1 MAKGAKIGVE
11 ILILDQT
18 EYSAALRQ
26 LQKDLRGLG
35 AISRLMKRATNVA
48 AKKTAAFLA
57 NRFREFVMD
66 DPNIKQ
72 AMNDLELRGALGL
85 RKNAKIED
93 LIFKKARAFFK
104 VEINQSGSE
113 GTVRFKNASSLDKIA
128 SSISYVSKRSF
139 LNPYSDK
146 KVKRSSAQKI
156 NWFEWLLRPS
166 IGNIQGY
173 SVWPGL
179 GNNQSLNP
187 KLAPLK
193 DTILENIAKRSRS
206 GTHTMLFGGSFA
218 IKSWVKRKKDINID
232 TEFVKTANEEA
243 AQYFRVALQEQVL
256 KYGGNKRGTITE
268 GRAGGLEGR
277 AISKAAGPEARAS
290 AVELAKQIIEAY
302 RRGEKTFKDR
312 PIDAKLLDLIGQIN
326 LNLGGG

>member
-1 MAKGAKIGVE
+1 MAKGAKIGAE

-18 EYSAALRQ
+18 DYSSALRQ
-26 LQKDLRGLG
+26 LQRDLRGLG
-35 AISRLMKRATNVA
+35 AISRLMKRAVNVA
-48 AKKTAAFLA
+48 ARKTAAYLA

-85 RKNAKIED
+85 RKNTRVED

-128 SSISYVSKRSF
+128 SSISYISKRSF
-139 LNPYSDK
+139 LSPYSDK
-146 KVKRSSAQKI
+146 KVKKSTSQKI

-166 IGNIQGY
+166 TGNIQGY

-179 GNNQSLNP
+179 GNNQSLSP
-187 KLAPLK
+187 KLEPLK
-193 DTILENIAKRSRS
+193 DTILENVAKRSRS

-232 TEFVKTANEEA
+232 VEFVKDANEEA
-243 AQYFRVALQEQVL
+243 AQYFRIALQEQVL
-256 KYGGNKRGTITE
+256 KYGGNKRGVITE

-277 AISKAAGPEARAS
+277 AVSKAAGPEARAS
-290 AVELAKQIIEAY
+290 AVELANQIIAAAQK
-302 RRGEKTFKDR
+302 GQKTFMGK
-312 PIDAKLLDLIGQIN
+312 PISQLLALVGQIN

>member
-1 MAKGAKIGVE
+1 MAKGAKIGAE

-18 EYSAALRQ
+18 EYSSALRQ
-26 LQKDLRGLG
+26 LQRDLRGLG
-35 AISRLMKRATNVA
+35 AISRLMKRAVNVA
-48 AKKTAAFLA
+48 ARKTAAYLA

-85 RKNAKIED
+85 RKNTRVED

-128 SSISYVSKRSF
+128 SSISYISKRSF
-139 LNPYSDK
+139 LSPYSDK
-146 KVKRSSAQKI
+146 KVKKSTSQKI

-166 IGNIQGY
+166 TGTIQGY

-193 DTILENIAKRSRS
+193 DTILENVAKRSRS

-232 TEFVKTANEEA
+232 VEFVKDANEEA

-256 KYGGNKRGTITE
+256 KYGGNKRGVITE
-268 GRAGGLEGR
+268 GRVGGLEGR
-277 AISKAAGPEARAS
+277 AVSRAAGPEARAS
-290 AVELAKQIIEAY
+290 AVEFVKKIREAAE
-302 RRGEKTFKDR
+302 RGEKTFMGK
-312 PIDAKLLDLIGQIN
+312 PISQLLALAEQI
-326 LNLGGG
+326 NLGGG

>member
-1 MAKGAKIGVE
+1 MAKGARIGAE

-18 EYSAALRQ
+18 EYSAAIRQ
-26 LQKDLRGLG
+26 LQKDLRGSG
-35 AISRLMKRATNVA
+35 AISRLMKRAVNVA
-48 AKKTAAFLA
+48 ARKTAAYLA

-85 RKNAKIED
+85 RKNTRVED

-128 SSISYVSKRSF
+128 SSISYISKRSF
-139 LNPYSDK
+139 LSPYSDQ
-146 KVKRSSAQKI
+146 KVKKSTPQKI

-166 IGNIQGY
+166 TGNIQGY

-193 DTILENIAKRSRS
+193 DTILENVAKRSRS

-232 TEFVKTANEEA
+232 VEFVKDANEEA

-256 KYGGNKRGTITE
+256 KYGGNKRGVITE
-268 GRAGGLEGR
+268 GRVGGLEGR
-277 AISKAAGPEARAS
+277 AVSRAAGPEARAS
-290 AVELAKQIIEAY
+290 AVEFVKKIREAAE
-302 RRGEKTFKDR
+302 RGEKTFMGK
-312 PIDAKLLDLIGQIN
+312 PISQLLALAEQI
-326 LNLGGG
+326 NLGGG

>member
-1 MAKGAKIGVE
+1 MAKGARIGAE

-18 EYSAALRQ
+18 EYSAAIRQ

-35 AISRLMKRATNVA
+35 AISRLMKRAVNVA
-48 AKKTAAFLA
+48 ARKTAAYLA

-85 RKNAKIED
+85 RKNTRVED
-93 LIFKKARAFFK
+93 LIFKKARTFFK

-128 SSISYVSKRSF
+128 SSISYISKRSF
-139 LNPYSDK
+139 LSPYSDQ
-146 KVKRSSAQKI
+146 KVKKSTPQKI

-166 IGNIQGY
+166 TGNIQGY

-193 DTILENIAKRSRS
+193 DTILENVAKRSRS

-232 TEFVKTANEEA
+232 TEFVKNVNEEA
-243 AQYFRVALQEQVL
+243 AQYFKIALQEQVL
-256 KYGGNKRGTITE
+256 KYGGNKRGAITE

-277 AISKAAGPEARAS
+277 AVSRAAGPEARAS
-290 AVELAKQIIEAY
+290 AVELAKQVLDAAQK
-302 RRGEKTFKDR
+302 GQKTFMGK
-312 PIDAKLLDLIGQIN
+312 PISQLLALIGQIN
-326 LNLGGG
+326 LGGG

>member
-1 MAKGAKIGVE
+1 MAKGARIGAK

-18 EYSAALRQ
+18 EYSAAIRQ
-26 LQKDLRGLG
+26 LEKDLRGLG
-35 AISRLMKRATNVA
+35 AISRLMKRAVNVA
-48 AKKTAAFLA
+48 ARKTAAYLA

-85 RKNAKIED
+85 RKNTRVED
-93 LIFKKARAFFK
+93 LIFKRARAFFK

-139 LNPYSDK
+139 LSPYSDQ
-146 KVKRSSAQKI
+146 KVKKSTPQKI

-166 IGNIQGY
+166 TGNIRGY

-179 GNNQSLNP
+179 GNNQSLSP
-187 KLAPLK
+187 KLTPLK
-193 DTILENIAKRSRS
+193 DTILENVAKRSRS

-232 TEFVKTANEEA
+232 TEFVKNINEEA

-256 KYGGNKRGTITE
+256 KYGGNKRGVITE
-268 GRAGGLEGR
+268 GRAGGLEER
-277 AISKAAGPEARAS
+277 AVSRAAGPEVRAS
-290 AVELAKQIIEAY
+290 AVELAKQVLDAAQK
-302 RRGEKTFKDR
+302 GLKTFMGK
-312 PIDAKLLDLIGQIN
+312 PISGLLALIGQIN
-326 LNLGGG
+326 LNLGGR

>member
-1 MAKGAKIGVE
+1 MAKGARIGAE

-18 EYSAALRQ
+18 EYSAAIRQ
-26 LQKDLRGLG
+26 LQKDLRGFG
-35 AISRLMKRATNVA
+35 AISRLMKRAVNVA
-48 AKKTAAFLA
+48 ARKTAAYLA

-85 RKNAKIED
+85 RKNTRVED

-128 SSISYVSKRSF
+128 SSISYISKRSF
-139 LNPYSDK
+139 LSPYSDQ
-146 KVKRSSAQKI
+146 KVKKSTPQKI

-166 IGNIQGY
+166 TGNIQGY

-179 GNNQSLNP
+179 GNNQSLNS
-187 KLAPLK
+187 KLTPLK
-193 DTILENIAKRSRS
+193 DTILENVAKRSRS

-232 TEFVKTANEEA
+232 TEFVKNVNEEA

-256 KYGGNKRGTITE
+256 KYGGNKRGAITE

-277 AISKAAGPEARAS
+277 AVSRAAGPETRAS
-290 AVELAKQIIEAY
+290 AVEFGKKIREAAE
-302 RRGEKTFKDR
+302 RGEKTFMGK
-312 PIDAKLLDLIGQIN
+312 PIAQLLALVEQI
-326 LNLGGG
+326 NLGGG

>member
-1 MAKGAKIGVE
+1 MAKGAKIGAE

-18 EYSAALRQ
+18 EYSAAIRQ

-35 AISRLMKRATNVA
+35 AISRLMKRAVNVA
-48 AKKTAAFLA
+48 AKKTASYLA
-57 NRFREFVMD
+57 NRFREFVMN

-85 RKNAKIED
+85 RKESKVED

-104 VEINQSGSE
+104 VEINQNGTD
-113 GTVRFKNASSLDKIA
+113 GTVRFKNATNLDKIA

-139 LNPYSDK
+139 LSPYSDQ
-146 KVKRSSAQKI
+146 KVKKSTSQKI

-166 IGNIQGY
+166 KGNIQGY
-173 SVWPGL
+173 SVWPGV
-179 GNNQSLNP
+179 GNNQSLSP
-187 KLAPLK
+187 KLQPLK
-193 DTILENIAKRSRS
+193 DTILQNVAKRSRS

-218 IKSWVKRKKDINID
+218 IKSWVNRKKDINID
-232 TEFVKTANEEA
+232 VEFVKTANEEA

-256 KYGGNKRGTITE
+256 KYGGNKRGVIAE

-277 AISKAAGPEARAS
+277 AVSRAISAEDKAEVS
-290 AVELAKQIIEAY
+290 ELVKQIIEAAQ
-302 RRGEKTFKDR
+302 RGQKTFMGK
-312 PIDAKLLDLIGQIN
+312 PIQGL
-326 LNLGGG
+326 LNLVRGIEGG